1 VSQDSTAGGQVLV
14 VGLGQRD
21 RGDDAVGPAVAEKAA
36 ELLPSDVKVA
46 CDVTVACQEDP
57 TALMDLWPGAALV
70 VVADAIRSGQPPGTV
85 QVLHA
90 HDGPLPVGTGP
101 ASTHTFGLAEA
112 IELARA
118 LDRLPSQ
125 LVIVGIEA
133 TQFRLG
139 APLSP
144 PVAAAVDQAAQTIA
158 AIITTTP

>member
-1 VSQDSTAGGQVLV
+1 VSPDSAAGGQVLV

-21 RGDDAVGPAVAEKAA
+21 RGDDAVGPAVVEKAA
-36 ELLPSDVKVA
+36 ELLPGE
-46 CDVTVACQEDP
+46 VTVACQEDP
-57 TALMDLWPGAALV
+57 TALMDLWSGAALV

-90 HDGPLPVGTGP
+90 HDGPLSVGTCT
-101 ASTHTFGLAEA
+101 ASTHAFGLAEA

-118 LDRLPSQ
+118 LDRLPAQ
-125 LVIVGIEA
+125 LVVVGIEA

-144 PVAAAVDQAAQTIA
+144 PVAASLDQAAQTIA
-158 AIITTTP
+158 SIVTTAR

>member
-1 VSQDSTAGGQVLV
+1 VSQDSAGPAQVLV

-36 ELLPSDVKVA
+36 ELVPSE
-46 CDVTVACQEDP
+46 VTVACQEDP

-90 HDGPLPVGTGP
+90 HDGPLGAETGP

-118 LDRLPSQ
+118 LDRLPHQ
-125 LVIVGIEA
+125 LVIIGIEA

-158 AIITTTP
+158 AIVSAPDG